1 MLMNFSN
8 ISIPM
13 PKPYLTQDETDILV
27 EIGKLNNEKY
37 KLTDAE
43 RRFYDAAVFES

>member
-8 ISIPM
+8 ILIPI
-13 PKPYLTQDETDILV
+13 PETYLTQDETDILV
-27 EIGKLNNEKY
+27 EIEKLDNEKY
-37 KLTDAE
+37 KLSDSE